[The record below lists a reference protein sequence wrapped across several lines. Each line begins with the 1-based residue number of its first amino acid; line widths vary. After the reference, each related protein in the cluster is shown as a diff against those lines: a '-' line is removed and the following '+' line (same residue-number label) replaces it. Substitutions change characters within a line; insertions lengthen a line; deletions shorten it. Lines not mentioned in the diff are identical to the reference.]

1 MTVKP
6 STPQGISALP
16 SPSDHAEM
24 PKRMVGRRIVRA
36 CSCGKP
42 WPCDQ
47 SKWNRLRADIRQER
61 DIMDEQ
67 AADHGELSGHEWQ
80 TERCYGRVEEC
91 DRILALMDE
100 LEADR

>member
-1 MTVKP
+1 MTTVL
-6 STPQGISALP
+6 S

-24 PKRMVGRRIVRA
+24 PHRMVGRRMVRT

-42 WPCDQ
+42 WPCEQ
-47 SKWNRLRADIRQER
+47 SRWNRLRADIRQER
-61 DIMDEQ
+61 DLMDEQ
-67 AADHGELSGHEWQ
+67 AADHSELSGHEWQ

-91 DRILALMDE
+91 DRILAHMDE